1 MKYFRKEEFLC
12 RCGKCEMPAEV
23 EANIVALVE
32 NVLDPA
38 REKFGKPIIVNS
50 GYRCP
55 KHNTAVGG
63 VANSQ
68 HTRGE
73 AADITSAD
81 NEQLAKIIE
90 ENARFDQLI
99 YYPSSVR
106 GQVPGRTE
114 SRPSSVRGQVPGST
128 HPARYLSPDRE
139 VSCQSYRFLH
149 VSYKRQGGNRHQVL
163 MKTGG
168 GYIAV
173 KR

>member
-1 MKYFRKEEFLC
+1 MKYFRKEKFLC

-23 EANIVALVE
+23 EANIAALVE

-55 KHNTAVGG
+55 KHNVAVGG

-81 NEQLAKIIE
+81 NERLAKIIE
-90 ENARFDQLI
+90 GNGRFDQLI
-99 YYPSSVR
+99 CYPYQGTSAAN
-106 GQVPGRTE
+106 
-114 SRPSSVRGQVPGST
+114 SVRGQVPGSP

-163 MKTGG
+163 MKKGG

>member
-81 NEQLAKIIE
+81 NERLAKIIE
-90 ENARFDQLI
+90 GNARFDQLI
-99 YYPSSVR
+99 YYPSSAK
-106 GQVPGRTE
+106 
-114 SRPSSVRGQVPGST
+114 GQVPGSP

-139 VSCQSYRFLH
+139 ACQSYRFLH

-163 MKTGG
+163 MKKGG

>member
-12 RCGKCEMPAEV
+12 RCGKCEMSAEV
-23 EANIVALVE
+23 EANIAALVE

-55 KHNTAVGG
+55 KHNAAVGG

-81 NEQLAKIIE
+81 NERLAKIIE
-90 ENARFDQLI
+90 QGQFDQVI
-99 YYPSSVR
+99 CYPYQGTSAANSVR
-106 GQVPGRTE
+106 GH
-114 SRPSSVRGQVPGST
+114 SVRGQVPGSPQ
-128 HPARYLSPDRE
+128 PARYLSPDRE

>member
-1 MKYFRKEEFLC
+1 MKHFRKEEFLC
-12 RCGKCEMPAEV
+12 RCGKCEMSAEA

-55 KHNTAVGG
+55 KHNAAVGG

-81 NEQLAKIIE
+81 NERLAKIIE
-90 ENARFDQLI
+90 GNARFDQLI
-99 YYPSSVR
+99 YYPCQETSAA
-106 GQVPGRTE
+106 
-114 SRPSSVRGQVPGST
+114 SSVRGQVPGST
-128 HPARYLSPDRE
+128 LPARYLSPDRDA
-139 VSCQSYRFLH
+139 CQSWRFLH

-163 MKTGG
+163 MKKGG

>member
-1 MKYFRKEEFLC
+1 MKHFRKEEFLC
-12 RCGKCEMPAEV
+12 RCGKCEMSAEV
-23 EANIVALVE
+23 EANIAALVE

-55 KHNTAVGG
+55 KHNVAVGG

-99 YYPSSVR
+99 CYPYHAAN
-106 GQVPGRTE
+106 
-114 SRPSSVRGQVPGST
+114 SVRGQVPGST

-139 VSCQSYRFLH
+139 VPGQSRFLH

-163 MKTGG
+163 MKKGG